1 MITEEQFT
9 TAMERAVEKRG
20 AEWRYPPV
28 EQAPPGFYI
37 GQAYN
42 SAPTYSDGEGNPTC
56 LIGAAMREL
65 GMSVPVPEYSPS
77 ALALLMGK
85 MTMKVAMAARC
96 AQVHQDLHNP
106 WGQCLAVYRAALE
119 VLESRT
125 FSEYEAHTA
134 YHLALRHMKGES
146 VSKATPELQRL
157 IESFGKVQVSLGST
171 ATNVAT
177 FTNTFFDGYT
187 AKGGMTIT
195 GISIVNTAGKVLVD
209 IPEVGLVPKSL
220 LTKGQH
226 ALIA

>member
-20 AEWRYPPV
+20 AEWRYPAV

-37 GQAYN
+37 GAAYN

-65 GMSVPVPEYSPS
+65 GMSVPGLEYSPS
-77 ALALLMGK
+77 ALALLMGT

-125 FSEYEAHTA
+125 FTEYEAHTA
-134 YHLALRHMKGES
+134 YHLALRHMKGEP
-146 VSKATPELQRL
+146 VSNATPELQRL
-157 IESFGKVQVSLGST
+157 VESFGKVQVSLGST
-171 ATNVAT
+171 ATNMAA
-177 FTNTFFDGYT
+177 FTTTFFGEYT
-187 AKGGMTIT
+187 ESGGMTVT
-195 GISIVNTAGKVLVD
+195 NVAGKTVAY
-209 IPEVGLVPKSL
+209 IPSVGPVPKSL
-220 LTKGQH
+220 LTKEQH